1 MRLALLR
8 RRATPPVALALACAL
23 LAGGCGSARADR
35 DLTEVVRTGAVDD
48 LGLLTGKPYG
58 GQKIRLLICC
68 NTAAQFL
75 GLRERTAKE
84 FTPRTGIQVEWANI
98 PYESFLQKI
107 VAESALGTGTYDL
120 VGWTDAFGASIRA
133 GVQPL
138 DGVMKRTGMTLDDF
152 PPPFQEAA
160 TAGDPKGTTYGIPF
174 RGYAYALYYRKDEY
188 AELGLKPP
196 ETWDEYIAQLE
207 KLKANDS
214 RHPLAGQYG
223 RGSGQNLFTWL
234 SMLWSNGG
242 DLFDKDGRVAFDG
255 PQGIE
260 ATEKYIS
267 MIRKRYS
274 PPESA
279 NWTETDATQSME
291 QGNANTVL
299 TWTWQYDDFTDP
311 LKVKPDV
318 AKNVTP
324 AQLPGWPGKPRVSY
338 GMTWLM
344 GVLRSSEKQG
354 AAWEYIKW
362 LTHPR
367 TERAVALDKSDP
379 KKATGVTV
387 HVSNMLDEQVNK
399 ANGGVPRLQ
408 EAALRNG
415 RIIPTSI
422 DWPQIQDALEV
433 AINKMAHGAD
443 VRTELAAAADRIRQI
458 NDGEG
463 N

>member
-8 RRATPPVALALACAL
+8 RRATRPVALALAGVL
-23 LAGGCGSARADR
+23 LAGGCATAQDDH

-68 NTAAQFL
+68 NTTAQFL
-75 GLRERTAKE
+75 GLRERTGKE
-84 FTPRTGIQVEWANI
+84 FTPRTGIEVEWANI

-120 VGWTDAFGASIRA
+120 VAWTDAFGASVRA

-138 DGVMKRTGMTLDDF
+138 DGVMKRSGMNLDDY
-152 PPPFQEAA
+152 PPPFREAA
-160 TAGDPKGTTYGIPF
+160 TAGDPKGTVYGIPF
-174 RGYAYALYYRKDEY
+174 RGFAYAFYYRKDTY
-188 AELGLKPP
+188 DKLGLKPP
-196 ETWDEYIAQLE
+196 ETWDEYLSQLDR
-207 KLKANDS
+207 LKKSDS

-242 DLFDKDGRVAFDG
+242 DVFDKDGRVAFNR
-255 PQGIE
+255 PEGIE

-267 MIRKRYS
+267 IVRKQYS
-274 PPESA
+274 PPAST
-279 NWTETDATQSME
+279 NWTETEATQSME

-311 LKVKPDV
+311 QKVKPDV
-318 AKNVTP
+318 AQNVLP
-324 AQLPGWPGKPRVSY
+324 AQLPGMPGKARVSY

-354 AAWEYIKW
+354 AAWEYLKW
-362 LTHPR
+362 LTNPK
-367 TERAVALDKSDP
+367 TERDVALDKSDP
-379 KKATGVTV
+379 AKATGVAV
-387 HVSNMLDEQVNK
+387 HVSNMLDEEVNRV
-399 ANGGVPRLQ
+399 NGGVPKLQ

-443 VRTELAAAADRIRQI
+443 VRTELNAAAKRIRQI
-458 NDGEG
+458 SEGEG